1 MHLFINVCLFLWPVL
16 QQEECTYVGLK
27 YSNILTCQPL
37 LGFMVVV
44 GGRLCVCCIVF
55 ACEYLNALHL
65 LGLSMHLVH

>member
-44 GGRLCVCCIVF
+44 VVDCVCMLYCF
-55 ACEYLNALHL
+55 C
-65 LGLSMHLVH
+65 M